1 MVGLERRDLPLF
13 VLQFRSDY
21 LTLKRF
27 CCCCCF
33 LLVCCCCFVVVV
45 VGCCC
50 CFLFL
55 LLLFWGGL
63 GAGGGG
69 YFYCLTS
76 VCISVCFG
84 CVSLLRVLQPLTL
97 SYNSYRTA
105 TSGCQR
111 EGMCRRYDRKDYW
124 HKIYI

>member
-1 MVGLERRDLPLF
+1 MLLLLLLFACLF
-13 VLQFRSDY
+13 VV
-21 LTLKRF
+21 
-27 CCCCCF
+27 
-33 LLVCCCCFVVVV
+33 LLLLLWVVVV
-45 VGCCC
+45 V
-50 CFLFL
+50 FVFIVVL
-55 LLLFWGGL
+55 GGEVL
-63 GAGGGG
+63 GLGGG

-124 HKIYI
+124 YKIYI